1 VDVLAQQGGSIVGD
15 STAVGSNEFLDHRTA
30 RRDHFGGDKQCA
42 QLLLVEYQ
50 TTSLACL
57 AATNS
62 RA

>member
-1 VDVLAQQGGSIVGD
+1 MSEACLEWMSLHSIVGD

-50 TTSLACL
+50 TTSLA
-57 AATNS
+57 
-62 RA
+62 

>member
-1 VDVLAQQGGSIVGD
+1 MDVLAQQGGSIVGD

-50 TTSLACL
+50 TTMLA
-57 AATNS
+57 
-62 RA
+62 